1 MLQRG
6 FLKSEE
12 KEENARAVKRSRM
25 LMIVGIFM
33 ILSGFLVLMLRMQQ
47 GQQEISMVW
56 LIFLV
61 AGFLLITISMWMN
74 FFTQNKKRRR
84 KGS

>member
-6 FLKSEE
+6 FLKPQG

-25 LMIVGIFM
+25 LMIVGIFL

-56 LIFLV
+56 LILVV
-61 AGFLLITISMWMN
+61 AGFLLISVSMWMN
-74 FFTQNKKRRR
+74 FFTQNKNRRR
-84 KGS
+84 